1 MHAEQLP
8 VPGTHDAHAAQAAP
22 AGVAAGQA
30 PLRASSGLKAPARP
44 AISWP
49 DLALPP
55 INLHVMPRLSW

>member
-8 VPGTHDAHAAQAAP
+8 VPGAPDAYDAQAAP
-22 AGVAAGQA
+22 AGAASQA
-30 PLRASSGLKAPARP
+30 PLSAVSDVRAPARP